1 MVCPVT
7 NPQQST
13 SMNPVFPLMLLA
25 TFATGTAFAADP
37 PKAPTNAL
45 TPTTDH
51 GKHTGHAPDAFAA
64 LDANKDGVLSKA
76 ELAKHPMAAHA
87 SMVDSNRDGV
97 LDRSEFAALQGM

>member
-1 MVCPVT
+1 MKT
-7 NPQQST
+7 A
-13 SMNPVFPLMLLA
+13 FPLMLLA
-25 TFATGTAFAADP
+25 IFATGTVFAGDP
-37 PKAPTNAL
+37 PKAPTKPV

-51 GKHTGHAPDAFAA
+51 SKHAGHAPDAFAA

-87 SMVDSNRDGV
+87 SMVDANKDDV